1 MTMLENRIPPPLVT
15 LVLGAAIY
23 PAASAAP
30 AHPLGLTLALLVTGA
45 AIIFLFPAIRA
56 FRKART
62 TVNPIR
68 IEQASTLVTTGIY
81 RVTRNPMYLGMVLM
95 LAAWAVWL
103 GGIPVWLGPVTLLLW
118 LDRFQIRPE
127 ERAMQTLFGAEFDA
141 YRARTRR
148 WL

>member
-1 MTMLENRIPPPLVT
+1 MTWLENRIPPPLVT
-15 LVLGAAIY
+15 LALGAAMY
-23 PAASAAP
+23 PAADAAP
-30 AHPLGLTLALLVTGA
+30 AHPLRITLALLLAGA
-45 AIIFLFPAIRA
+45 AIILTLPALRA

-68 IEQASTLVTTGIY
+68 IEKASTLVTTGIY
-81 RVTRNPMYLGMVLM
+81 RMTRNPMYLGMVLM
-95 LAAWAVWL
+95 LAAWAIWL
-103 GGIPVWLGPVTLLLW
+103 GGPFVWLGPLIFLLW

>member
-15 LVLGAAIY
+15 LALGAAMY

-30 AHPLGLTLALLVTGA
+30 AHPLRLTLALLLAGA
-45 AIIFLFPAIRA
+45 ATVFLFPAIRA

-68 IEQASTLVTTGIY
+68 IEQASALVTTGIY
-81 RVTRNPMYLGMVLM
+81 RVTRNPMYLGMVLL

-103 GGIPVWLGPVTLLLW
+103 GGAPVWLGPLALLLW

>member
-1 MTMLENRIPPPLVT
+1 MLENRIPPPLVT
-15 LVLGAAIY
+15 LALGAAMY
-23 PAASAAP
+23 PFGS
-30 AHPLGLTLALLVTGA
+30 GA
-45 AIIFLFPAIRA
+45 AANPLRIAVVLVLLATAVVFLLPALRA

-81 RVTRNPMYLGMVLM
+81 RITRNPMYLGMVLV
-95 LAAWAVWL
+95 LAAWALWL
-103 GGIPVWLGPVTLLLW
+103 GGLSVWLGPVALLLW

-127 ERAMQTLFGAEFDA
+127 ERAMSTLFGADYDA